1 MNEVEIINEVDWNVQ
16 ELDELSKYIE
26 FVLKYEKLEH
36 VLFNVIIVDN
46 AYIHKINL
54 EYRGI
59 DRPTDVITFA
69 LEDEKQQQFFF

>member
-46 AYIHKINL
+46 AYIHKLDQLISNRFFINNL
-54 EYRGI
+54 
-59 DRPTDVITFA
+59 TF
-69 LEDEKQQQFFF
+69 EVCFSDSR